1 MRSLLALLAYSAM
14 ASATSAAAPPDRM
27 SQAIRRGLDRLQAG
41 AAKYTENRQCF
52 SCHHQAL
59 TVAAVV
65 EAKGRGFAID
75 SDLLKDQVRF
85 TLASFAPKLDQ
96 VRKGQS
102 VPGGNTMTAY
112 ALFTLQQ
119 AGHPRD
125 ETTSALIEFLL
136 VRQHADG
143 SWPALMPRPPSE
155 GSKFTNTAL
164 ALQALTYY
172 GQDES
177 ALRKR
182 IDAAHAKGKAWL
194 TTHEPATMEDRVSH
208 LRGLVALKA
217 DATKAR
223 RALEGEQLA
232 DGSWAQL
239 PKMPGDA
246 YATAGALLA
255 LRAAGLPRDDVTYR
269 KGIAYLLRT
278 QNADGSWIVETRSRP
293 VQTFFDN
300 GDPGGKSQFISF
312 AATGWA
318 TWALLDSLPVD
329 DPTKPLPGST
339 IRTDATS
346 RPQEK

>member
-1 MRSLLALLAYSAM
+1 MRSLLALLACSAM

-59 TVAAVV
+59 TVAALV
-65 EAKGRGFAID
+65 EARAKGFAID
-75 SDLLKDQVRF
+75 ADLLKDQVRF
-85 TLASFAPKLDQ
+85 TLASFSPKLAQ

-125 ETTSALIEFLL
+125 ETTSALVEFLL

-164 ALQALTYY
+164 ALGALTHY
-172 GQDES
+172 GRDES

-194 TTHEPATMEDRVSH
+194 TTHEPATTEDRVSH

-239 PKMPGDA
+239 PKLPGDA

-255 LRAAGLPRDDVTYR
+255 LRAAGLTKDDVIYR
-269 KGIAYLLRT
+269 KGIAYLVRT

-329 DPTKPLPGST
+329 DPTKTVPRRILPT
-339 IRTDATS
+339 EATAK
-346 RPQEK
+346 PQEK